1 MSKSLGFIQILCHS
15 SFGSQLIQFYKEN
28 FLILVNRLDAVYNP
42 GRAPNNQRNSS
53 LKSSLRKP
61 MNFFNKKKK
70 CVHKWCMCVGAPME
84 VIAWLDRVS
93 SLHLYMF
100 LGKFRSP
107 GLCSKQFTCWAS
119 KKRFPLSSLG
129 IIFTST
135 GDSAA
140 SSKAHPGMGDYSE
153 KLLHHP
159 LNSDISQTQNLWA
172 TCIPI

>member
-1 MSKSLGFIQILCHS
+1 MSKSLGLIQILCHP

-28 FLILVNRLDAVYNP
+28 FLIFAMLDAVYNP
-42 GRAPNNQRNSS
+42 GRASTIKEIPHSSRAWGNQWIS
-53 LKSSLRKP
+53 LK
-61 MNFFNKKKK
+61 KKS
-70 CVHKWCMCVGAPME
+70 VHKWCMCVGAPME
-84 VIAWLDRVS
+84 VIAWLDGVS

-140 SSKAHPGMGDYSE
+140 SSKAHPGTGDYSE